1 MQLIFLTDN
10 INLPCFNVWKST
22 TCTYIYKRNRNTDDK
37 KKSFVSFAAIF
48 LIFLKVCFPPGAK
61 AMGTQNGYHVR
72 IQGETTGNTTG
83 SQRGDAMGGSPPGA
97 PGPWDFS
104 ATGWRERGR
113 PGKDLATPG
122 KLTTGGPRPRL
133 TWNCWLKTK
142 WQLAG
147 FYVHMTTS

>member
-1 MQLIFLTDN
+1 MYENQLHAH
-10 INLPCFNVWKST
+10 
-22 TCTYIYKRNRNTDDK
+22 IYTKETEIQTI

-97 PGPWDFS
+97 PGP
-104 ATGWRERGR
+104 
-113 PGKDLATPG
+113 
-122 KLTTGGPRPRL
+122 
-133 TWNCWLKTK
+133 
-142 WQLAG
+142 
-147 FYVHMTTS
+147 